1 MATMHSSP
9 ESCHDLLCLT
19 GQKYLMLT
27 FEINDFEMA
36 EIKFGSKKCFLL
48 FAKIFFLGRKKK
60 GSMFQRNT
68 LIKLQILEKAVALKK
83 CHPPLSW
90 GSFRQFNEYKS

>member
-9 ESCHDLLCLT
+9 ESCHDLLHLT

-36 EIKFGSKKCFLL
+36 EIKFGSKKCFHL
-48 FAKIFFLGRKKK
+48 FAKIFFFGEEKKRQHVPKEHFDQTADSGKSCCTEEMSSTSILG
-60 GSMFQRNT
+60 
-68 LIKLQILEKAVALKK
+68 LIQAI
-83 CHPPLSW
+83 
-90 GSFRQFNEYKS
+90 